1 MSMQTSFINSIKDGA
16 IASQKKHGV
25 LASITI
31 SQAILESA
39 WGRSQLSAK
48 YKNLFG
54 IKADAGWKGPR
65 VNMRTGEY
73 RNGSHV
79 MENWGFRVYSSYAE
93 SIEDHA
99 LFLVNNPRYRK
110 NGFFDAK
117 NYTGQAKALVR
128 AGYATSP
135 DYARQLIQLIE
146 QYNLNQY
153 DNCSRAN
160 TCNSSVI
167 PLWKQCI
174 NGDAVRKL
182 QYELNNQCCANIK
195 EDGYFGESTLN
206 KCCIVKQGAKGN
218 ITKIIQTILINK
230 NYKIEADGIFGEA
243 TTESIKHFQGNKGLI
258 QDGVVGKDT
267 WKALF
272 KK

>member
-1 MSMQTSFINSIKDGA
+1 MSNQTNFINSIKDGA

-54 IKADAGWKGPR
+54 IKTDSSWKGPR
-65 VNMRTGEY
+65 INMETGEY

-79 MENWGFRVYSSYAE
+79 MENWGFRVYSSYEE

-99 LFLVNNPRYRK
+99 LFLVNNPRYSK
-110 NGFFDAK
+110 AGLFSVK
-117 NYTGQAKALVR
+117 SYIGQANALVR

-153 DNCSRAN
+153 DNCSRSN
-160 TCNSSVI
+160 NCNSSVI

-174 NGDAVRKL
+174 SGDIVIRL
-182 QYELNNQCCANIK
+182 QHELNTQLGAGIK
-195 EDGYFGESTLN
+195 EDGWFGDTTLN
-206 KCCIVKQGAKGN
+206 KCFTVRQGAKGN
-218 ITKIIQTILINK
+218 ITKIIQERLINK
-230 NYKIEADGIFGEA
+230 NYKIQADGWFGEA
-243 TTESIKHFQGNKGLI
+243 TIASIKHFQGNKKLAA
-258 QDGVVGKDT
+258 DGVVGKDT

>member
-1 MSMQTSFINSIKDGA
+1 MSMQTSFINLIKDGA

-25 LASITI
+25 LSSITI

-110 NGFFDAK
+110 NGFFNGK
-117 NYTGQAKALVR
+117 NYTGQANALVR

-135 DYARQLIQLIE
+135 DYAKQLIQLIE
-146 QYNLNQY
+146 QYNLSEY
-153 DNCSRAN
+153 DNY
-160 TCNSSVI
+160 TNSVTSF
-167 PLWKQCI
+167 LWQVSI
-174 NGDAVRKL
+174 NGDIVKEL
-182 QYELNNQCCANIK
+182 QEELNRQCNAGLK
-195 EDGYFGESTLN
+195 VDGYFGESTLN
-206 KCCIVKQGAKGN
+206 KCCIVREGARGN

-230 NYKIEADGIFGEA
+230 NYKIQADGIFGES
-243 TTESIKHFQGNKGLI
+243 TTESIKHFQGNKGLT
-258 QDGVVGKDT
+258 QDGIVGKDT

-272 KK
+272 RK

>member
-1 MSMQTSFINSIKDGA
+1 MSMQTSFINLIKDGA

-31 SQAILESA
+31 SQAILESS
-39 WGRSQLSAK
+39 WGRSQLSSK

-54 IKADAGWKGPR
+54 IKADAGWKGAR
-65 VNMRTGEY
+65 INMRTGEY

-79 MENWGFRVYSSYAE
+79 MENWGFRVYNSYAE

-110 NGFFDAK
+110 NGFFNAK
-117 NYTGQAKALVR
+117 NYTGQANALVR

-135 DYARQLIQLIE
+135 DYAKQLIQLIG
-146 QYNLNQY
+146 QYELYKY
-153 DNCSRAN
+153 DNCS
-160 TCNSSVI
+160 NSVT
-167 PLWKQCI
+167 PLWKLCI
-174 NGDAVRKL
+174 SGDIVQRL
-182 QYELNNQCCANIK
+182 QHELNAQCNAGIK
-195 EDGYFGESTLN
+195 EDGWFGDGTLN
-206 KCCIVKQGAKGN
+206 KCCIVKQGAQGN

-230 NYKIEADGIFGEA
+230 NYKIQADGIFGES
-243 TTESIKHFQGNKGLI
+243 TTEAIKHFQGNKNLS

-272 KK
+272 RK

>member
-39 WGRSQLSAK
+39 WGRSQLSDK

-65 VNMRTGEY
+65 VNMQTGEY

-79 MENWGFRVYSSYAE
+79 MENWGFRVYNSYAE

-99 LFLVNNPRYRK
+99 LFLVNNPRYRR

-135 DYARQLIQLIE
+135 DYAKQLIQLIE
-146 QYNLNQY
+146 QYNLSQY
-153 DNCSRAN
+153 DNCS
-160 TCNSSVI
+160 SSI
-167 PLWKQCI
+167 CTTSNKKLWDICI
-174 NGDAVRKL
+174 NGQIVKKL
-182 QYELNNQCCANIK
+182 QEELNKQCNAGLK
-195 EDGYFGESTLN
+195 VDGYFGESTLN
-206 KCCIVKQGAKGN
+206 KCCIVKQGARGN
-218 ITKIIQTILINK
+218 ITKIIQKILINK
-230 NYKIEADGIFGEA
+230 NYKIQADGIFGEA
-243 TTESIKHFQGNKGLI
+243 TVNSIKHFQGNKNLV
-258 QDGVVGKDT
+258 QDGVVGKNT

>member
-16 IASQKKHGV
+16 IDSQKKHGV

-65 VNMRTGEY
+65 VNMCTGEY

-99 LFLVNNPRYRK
+99 LFLVNNPRYRR

-117 NYTGQAKALVR
+117 NYTGQANALVR

-135 DYARQLIQLIE
+135 DYAKQLIQLIE
-146 QYNLNQY
+146 QYNLSQY
-153 DNCSRAN
+153 DNC
-160 TCNSSVI
+160 TSSAT
-167 PLWKQCI
+167 PLWQVSI
-174 NGDAVRKL
+174 NGDIVKEL
-182 QYELNNQCCANIK
+182 QEELNRQCNAGLK
-195 EDGYFGESTLN
+195 VDGYFGESTLN
-206 KCCIVKQGAKGN
+206 KCCIVREGARGN
-218 ITKIIQTILINK
+218 ITKIIQKILINK
-230 NYKIEADGIFGEA
+230 NYKIQADGIFGED
-243 TTESIKHFQGNKGLI
+243 TVNSIKHFQGNKNLT
-258 QDGVVGKDT
+258 QDGIVGKDT